1 MKRKINRVGTNT
13 LTVSLPSKWA
23 KTYGVKPGDE
33 VDVVE
38 EGKILIVGSE
48 KKRFLGK
55 KKIEISTTKEF
66 VKRLL
71 YVPYVLGYD
80 EIEVTFKEQ
89 KVMEKIEK
97 TVEIMSGFE
106 IIDQRPGFCLVQNIA
121 KEEDTKFKEVFRRL
135 IFLVQT
141 MGNELEKGL
150 KEDQEKLNSLPSMRR
165 MANKLTLFCGR
176 ILHLKGHKDQDRT
189 IRYYLIV
196 NLLEKIAIHLR
207 DLGEHFKDRKSKYT
221 QNEIKWIKYVNE
233 QIKTFV
239 KLFFDDKKM
248 DQLAEFRRNTWEV
261 AHYPEN
267 NLLKGIKTKED
278 FYVVARLVMILD
290 KLDQIMQEVH

>member
-1 MKRKINRVGTNT
+1 MKRKINRVGTST

-23 KTYGVKPGDE
+23 RKYGVNVGDE

-38 EGKILIVGSE
+38 DGKSLVIGSE
-48 KKRFLGK
+48 QKRTLGK
-55 KKIEISTTKEF
+55 KVVEVQSTKEF

-71 YVPYVLGYD
+71 YVPYVLGYE

-89 KVMEKIEK
+89 KVMEKIEQ

-106 IIDQRPGFCLVQNIA
+106 IIDQRPGFCLIQNIA
-121 KEEDTKFKEVFRRL
+121 KEEETKFKEIFKRL
-135 IFLVQT
+135 VFLVQT
-141 MGNELEKGL
+141 MGDELEKGL
-150 KEDQEKLNSLPSMRR
+150 KEDSENLNGLPPMRR

-189 IRYYLIV
+189 IRYFLIV

-207 DLGEHFKDRKSKYT
+207 DLGDHFKDRKSKYT
-221 QNEIKWIKYVNE
+221 TNEIKWVKYVNE
-233 QIKTFV
+233 QLKLFT
-239 KLFFDDKKM
+239 KLFFDEKKM
-248 DQLAEFRRNTWEV
+248 DQLADFRRKTWEV

-278 FYVVARLVMILD
+278 FYVVARVVMILD